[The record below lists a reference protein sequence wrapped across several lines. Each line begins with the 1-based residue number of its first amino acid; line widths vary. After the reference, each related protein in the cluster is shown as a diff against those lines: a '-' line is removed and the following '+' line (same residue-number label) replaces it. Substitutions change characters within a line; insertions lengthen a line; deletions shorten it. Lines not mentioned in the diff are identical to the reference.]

1 LFVPLLFYC
10 RLDVDFT
17 ECLDAVNVEMRNAE
31 QFDGLFELG
40 QAAVHVVRGLWLTE
54 CV

>member
-1 LFVPLLFYC
+1 LFVTLLFYC

-17 ECLDAVNVEMRNAE
+17 ECLDAVNVEMRKAE
-31 QFDGLFELG
+31 EFDGLFELG
-40 QAAVHVVRGLWLTE
+40 QAAVHVVRRLLLTE